1 MSFAELFEEF
11 EDPLRRY
18 AMSLVRNR
26 DWADDL
32 VQETFIR
39 AWSHLPTA
47 GWLPSA
53 TWRRDR
59 VLFYDGT
66 LWLEEGSTE
75 LTTDRFT
82 YLDGVATLLV
92 EGELTIHEA
101 VPPEVRAEKLAK
113 VHNFGTIRGTPPQV
127 GALRALYRPQQ
138 GHAGRQHG
146 SRGRGRD
153 IARTRQHRLPGFVDA
168 AGNGRRF
175 VNESARSTFATAG
188 I

>member
-1 MSFAELFEEF
+1 
-11 EDPLRRY
+11 
-18 AMSLVRNR
+18 MSLVRNR

-101 VPPEVRAEKLAK
+101 VPPEVLAEKLAK
-113 VHNFGTIRGTPPQV
+113 VHNFGTIRGTRRRWVPCERV
-127 GALRALYRPQQ
+127 WTATRARWST
-138 GHAGRQHG
+138 ARQP
-146 SRGRGRD
+146 
-153 IARTRQHRLPGFVDA
+153 RTRKRHRP
-168 AGNGRRF
+168 
-175 VNESARSTFATAG
+175 ESATSASWLCRRRR
-188 I
+188 